1 MSNQT
6 INLDPS
12 LSRYIQSVTLRESPE
27 MRNLRETTLKLD
39 DYMMQIAP
47 EQGQFMAF
55 LVNLMGA
62 RNCIEVGTYT
72 GYSALA
78 VALALPEEG
87 RLIACDVST
96 DFTDVGKP
104 FWQRAGV
111 SDRIDLRI
119 GPALNTLDKLI
130 ESGES
135 EQFDFAFIDADKVSY
150 SAYVERCYTL
160 LRPGGVIAIDNVLW
174 GGSVANASVDDEATV
189 ALRTLN
195 AALHKDT
202 RFDITMLPIGDGL
215 TLLRK
220 L

>member
-27 MRNLRETTLKLD
+27 MRDLRKTTSKLD

-174 GGSVANASVDDEATV
+174 GGSVADASVDDETTA

>member
-27 MRNLRETTLKLD
+27 MRDLREATLKLD

-174 GGSVANASVDDEATV
+174 GGSVADASVDDEATV